1 MIKKNDEIKAFLGK
15 GSEFSGKL
23 VMDGAVRIDGE
34 FTGEILGSGILT
46 VGEGARVE
54 GTVSLDTVIV
64 YGSLKGTLKVKDRV
78 ELGAT
83 GRMEGNLKT
92 AKLVVQEGAS
102 FNGEIKMGQ
111 DDSPIPEDDGKN

>member
-23 VMDGAVRIDGE
+23 IMDGAVRIDGE